1 MKAIRDG
8 LIVVVPEALLSCLTW
23 QDFERG
29 VCGSPEITVNDLKA
43 NCEYIYMFVI
53 SLNRIEII

>member
-1 MKAIRDG
+1 MRDG
-8 LIVVVPEALLSCLTW
+8 LLAVVPEALLSCLTW

-43 NCEYIYMFVI
+43 NCKYSREHFLCKELTFYC
-53 SLNRIEII
+53 L